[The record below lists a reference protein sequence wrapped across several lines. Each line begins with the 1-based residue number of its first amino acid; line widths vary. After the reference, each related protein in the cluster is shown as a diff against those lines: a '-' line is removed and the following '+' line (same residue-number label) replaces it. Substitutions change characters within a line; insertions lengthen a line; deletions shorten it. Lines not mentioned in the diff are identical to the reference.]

1 MAGAD
6 WKPAGYTSVSPYLTV
21 DGAQKLIDFLK
32 EVFGA
37 QELRR
42 FDADGRV
49 RHAEVRIGDSVVML
63 TDAMPDWPAMPSTCM
78 CTSRTWTPC
87 MRADWRRAVFPSRSR
102 CSVAIPTSAAAS
114 VIRSATRG
122 GSQRSR
128 TSIRHCHQREPFSEP
143 RAIARHA

>member
-21 DGAQKLIDFLK
+21 DGAQKLIDLLK

-63 TDAMPDWPAMPSTCM
+63 TDAMPDWPAMPVNLHVYVE
-78 CTSRTWTPC
+78 
-87 MRADWRRAVFPSRSR
+87 DVDAVYARGL
-102 CSVAIPTSAAAS
+102 AAGGIP
-114 VIRSATRG
+114 VQEPVQRGDPDKRG
-122 GSQRSR
+122 GFGDPLGNTWWVATQQDVDPTLPS
-128 TSIRHCHQREPFSEP
+128 
-143 RAIARHA
+143 A